1 LERLNAAMLNK
12 YANDPGALAAWKV
25 AYNIETPQRASRK
38 AGGEN
43 VTTTPKP

>member
-1 LERLNAAMLNK
+1 MLNK